1 MKRDNLLIDRMLK
14 AFDKATYGS
23 GKILDPYA
31 WWPINFLFY
40 SPLFNKAS
48 SQSFCSDYILL
59 RKSKTLKEIAL
70 AFQYPTAAWLA
81 LSRFIFAVKAAEL
94 KKNERIKIILE
105 FLRILEILMTGNI
118 FCEDKRN
125 VIWPE
130 DKVKKLV
137 RETQWIDTRSN
148 PNFVKLFARLHGD
161 LLSID
166 EAIFWNAACATRET
180 HGPYIIEWK
189 NSLAQL
195 IVREYYNLKEQEFL
209 PSNLSSPYKAVRT
222 FAIYNTTVHFDF
234 PVLNDYT
241 HDLPL
246 VENTMAVLGTVEK
259 GRKKEFLDKE
269 ELVIKACNAIE
280 KEAGKIGSWVE
291 NLSERE
297 QVIESIK
304 RIYYRVKPIRDLLGK
319 RWQAPVSLLK
329 RVRKEFPSFK
339 PKRTKV
345 GMTTKQFYT
354 LCDPRIDS

>member
-1 MKRDNLLIDRMLK
+1 MKKDDLLIDRMLK

-94 KKNERIKIILE
+94 KKNERAKIILE
-105 FLRILEILMTGNI
+105 FLKMLKILMAGNI
-118 FCEDKRN
+118 FCEDGSN
-125 VIWPE
+125 LIWDE
-130 DKVKKLV
+130 KKVKKLV
-137 RETQWIDTRSN
+137 RKTRWIDTN
-148 PNFVKLFARLHGD
+148 LKPNFAKLFARLHGD
-161 LLSID
+161 LLSLD
-166 EAIFWNAACATRET
+166 EAIFWNAVCATREI
-180 HGPYIIEWK
+180 HGPYSVRWK
-189 NSLAQL
+189 NSPCQL

-209 PSNLSSPYKAVRT
+209 PSNFSSPCKAVRT
-222 FAIYNTTVHFDF
+222 FTIYNTAVHFDF

-246 VENTMAVLGTVEK
+246 VENTMAVFGTVEK

-319 RWQAPVSLLK
+319 RWQAPPALLEK
-329 RVRKEFPSFK
+329 VKKDFFSFK
-339 PKRTKV
+339 PKQTKLK
-345 GMTTKQFYT
+345 MTRDQFYN
-354 LCDPRIDS
+354 LCDPRVDS